1 MYICGKFDLY
11 TENYGSM
18 RQTKVIHVH
27 LIGKQRDLYFGS
39 IAAIFTV
46 LGADEVGCGYDY
58 LRRAGLSG
66 GGTVTT
72 KRAIIKQSTLI
83 TCPRGGGGDADC

>member
-1 MYICGKFDLY
+1 MCIFVGKF
-11 TENYGSM
+11 TTM
-18 RQTKVIHVH
+18 RQTKVVHVH
-27 LIGKQRDLYFGS
+27 LTGKRRDLYFGS

-46 LGADEVGCGYDY
+46 LTPQEVGCGYDY

-66 GGTVTT
+66 GGTVVT

-83 TCPRGGGGDADC
+83 TATRRTGDGADD

>member
-1 MYICGKFDLY
+1 MCIFA
-11 TENYGSM
+11 ENFANM
-18 RQTKVIHVH
+18 RQIKVIHVH
-27 LIGKQRDLYFGS
+27 LVGKRRDLYFGS

-46 LGADEVGCGYDY
+46 LTPEEVGCGYGY

-72 KRAIIKQSTLI
+72 KHAIIKQSTLI
-83 TCPRGGGGDADC
+83 TAPRGTGVEADD